1 MKNLHVLYSV
11 KLEKIF
17 ASSVE
22 NRQKLI
28 FNNKNWRVLF
38 ANVKYALHVKSGRYY
53 TEPGTII
60 SVPSEWLVDASEAE
74 KVFNGKLRAI

>member
-28 FNNKNWRVLF
+28 FNNKTGVFCLPMWNTPYMWNLDD
-38 ANVKYALHVKSGRYY
+38 
-53 TEPGTII
+53 TIQ
-60 SVPSEWLVDASEAE
+60 SQVRL
-74 KVFNGKLRAI
+74 